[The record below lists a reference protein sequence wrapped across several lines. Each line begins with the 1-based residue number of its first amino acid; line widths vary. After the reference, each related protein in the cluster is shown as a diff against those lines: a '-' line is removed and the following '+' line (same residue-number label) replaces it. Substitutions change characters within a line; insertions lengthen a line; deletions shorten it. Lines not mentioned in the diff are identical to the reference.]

1 MPERMEQ
8 RGQEAAEL
16 VRRAQKGEDEAF
28 IELMA
33 GAKEQLLRIALAYLR
48 DEEAALECLQETT
61 CRAYAAL
68 GRLRQ
73 PEHVRTWLVR
83 ILLSACADERRR
95 RKRQQPVPVVPESA
109 AGGEHPGA
117 RLELEEAVAGL
128 EPKLRQLVLLKYA
141 EDMTVADIART
152 LEKPEGTIKTWL
164 NRALRQLRRER
175 GAKEGMEHG

>member
-1 MPERMEQ
+1 MEERTSKT
-8 RGQEAAEL
+8 AEL
-16 VRRAQKGEDEAF
+16 VRRAQKGDDEAF
-28 IELMA
+28 LELMV

-48 DEEAALECLQETT
+48 DEEAALESLQEAT

-73 PEHVRTWLVR
+73 PEHVRTWLIR
-83 ILLSACADERRR
+83 ILLSVCADERRR
-95 RKRQQPVPVVPESA
+95 RKRQQPMAVLPESA
-109 AGGEHPGA
+109 ASGEHPGA
-117 RLELEEAVAGL
+117 RLELEEAVAAL

-141 EDMTVADIART
+141 EDMTVSDIART

-175 GAKEGMEHG
+175 AGMEGTEHG